1 MINSAHR
8 SSGASTSHP
17 LRCSPPLV
25 RTRRKLYNSLCQF
38 SAFVVVLR
46 GIPIELVNLQDSPSI
61 YVRVTRHRM
70 GAVIPSKYVCPAY
83 FIVPVDVPLPNL
95 ELIPRACSHLID
107 LDGVPHHQS
116 SSLVHHGTHQF
127 TITLPGTPVLG
138 FFAGSL

>member
-107 LDGVPHHQS
+107 LDGVPPPPIVFACTPWNPP
-116 SSLVHHGTHQF
+116 VHHHLTGDTGARIF
-127 TITLPGTPVLG
+127 RW
-138 FFAGSL
+138 